1 MVTEDYISDEDS
13 MEHMEESQTPFN
25 PNPVIEVSLEEY
37 DEWCRP
43 WKQALIVKP
52 LGKNLNLQTMEQWI
66 NRRWTKKEVVRVMD
80 LVGGYFLVRFSNQ
93 EDYSHA
99 LFEGPWMI
107 ADHYL
112 LVQRW
117 RPLFIPQESE
127 VKRVAVL
134 IRIPNLPAELY
145 NRYFLWKV
153 EKSIGNML
161 KVDEHTSI
169 HSRGKFARI
178 CMEVDLRKKLV
189 TSFSTL
195 GKYFRLEYEGLHLIC
210 FNCGR
215 YGHKHDGCPKK
226 IKEAKDRP

>member
-1 MVTEDYISDEDS
+1 
-13 MEHMEESQTPFN
+13 
-25 PNPVIEVSLEEY
+25 
-37 DEWCRP
+37 
-43 WKQALIVKP
+43 
-52 LGKNLNLQTMEQWI
+52 
-66 NRRWTKKEVVRVMD
+66 
-80 LVGGYFLVRFSNQ
+80 
-93 EDYSHA
+93 
-99 LFEGPWMI
+99 
-107 ADHYL
+107 
-112 LVQRW
+112 
-117 RPLFIPQESE
+117 
-127 VKRVAVL
+127 
-134 IRIPNLPAELY
+134 
-145 NRYFLWKV
+145 
-153 EKSIGNML
+153 ML